1 MKKTLFPALAAIGL
15 LLSACG
21 TLPPS
26 QVTPGSADDGI
37 VLRTQFP
44 VYAPDVPFI
53 QFTIEN
59 NSGDMAEYGTPWTLE
74 RLEDDGWYT
83 IPFAPDTGWTM
94 PLFMLPDGGIS
105 SDTVHL
111 SMLDRKLKEG
121 TYRIIKEINDI
132 PYAAEFSV
140 GDAPV
145 GKDAPYGYMP
155 IESLP
160 VPYTAEMA
168 LADGAVIPGES
179 ADLSRFFDDM
189 AAGMNTQVRI
199 CQPEQDGASILT
211 DITAEYLLGQARIRY
226 STGDADRYYAYFV
239 SDGDRV
245 ALSTAPVW
253 DAADA
258 DMLIL
263 DSLSGNASARNAL
276 MPQDETAIIHY
287 RRAAVWSE
295 DGSQLLTLSSDVESP
310 MEFYISRT
318 FPGGGGE
325 GHTVMLDTP
334 GMKAIRSARWT
345 DEHTVMLICDVEDS
359 DLSDITGYVFYD
371 TAEDKVL
378 SYTQSQHQPQTDAD
392 GTILIP
398 E

>member
-1 MKKTLFPALAAIGL
+1 MRKSLFSVLAAIGL
-15 LLSACG
+15 LLSSCG
-21 TLPPS
+21 TLTPS
-26 QVTPGSADDGI
+26 QVTPGSEDDGI

-44 VYAPDVPFI
+44 IYASDVPFI

-59 NSGDMAEYGTPWTLE
+59 SSGDMAEYGTPWTLE
-74 RLEDDGWYT
+74 RLGDDGWYT
-83 IPFAPDTGWTM
+83 VPFAPDTGWTM

-111 SMLDRKLKEG
+111 SMLDHKLKNG
-121 TYRIIKEINDI
+121 TYRIVKEINNI
-132 PYAAEFSV
+132 PYTAEFTV
-140 GDAPV
+140 GDSPV
-145 GKDAPYGYMP
+145 GKHSPYGYMP

-160 VPYTAEMA
+160 TPYTAEMA
-168 LADGAVIPGES
+168 QADGVVIPNEA

-189 AAGMNTQVRI
+189 AAGMNTQIRFA
-199 CQPEQDGASILT
+199 QPEQNGADTLT
-211 DITAEYLLGQARIRY
+211 DLTVEYLLGQARIRY
-226 STGDADRYYAYFV
+226 STGDTDRYYAYFV
-239 SDGDRV
+239 SDGVQV
-245 ALSTAPVW
+245 ALSSAPVW
-253 DAADA
+253 EAADA
-258 DMLIL
+258 DRMIL
-263 DSLSGNASARNAL
+263 DCLVGNSSALDAL

-318 FPGGGGE
+318 FPGGGSE

-345 DEHTVMLICDVEDS
+345 GQNTVMLICDVENS
-359 DLSDITGYVFYD
+359 EVSGMTGYVFYD